1 MRVIVDASVAIKWF
15 VNEDLH
21 QEALRL
27 LAFDD
32 ALRAPDFILA
42 EVGNVFWRKR
52 LSDDLEEA
60 LALRALDELRKNLP
74 VLYPLSD
81 LVERAFRI
89 ATHLRHPIYDCIY
102 LACAEAAQGVLVSA
116 DRRLLR
122 IVGGTQFAPLVRDL
136 RDFQVQ

>member
-1 MRVIVDASVAIKWF
+1 MRVIVDASVAVKWF

-27 LAFDD
+27 LTLDE

-52 LSDDLEEA
+52 LSDDIEES

-74 VLYPLSD
+74 ILYPLAD
-81 LVERAFRI
+81 LVGRALRI
-89 ATHLRHPIYDCIY
+89 AIRLRHPIYDCLY

-116 DRRLLR
+116 DQRLRRT
-122 IVGGTQFAPLVRDL
+122 VSGTSFAPLVRDL
-136 RDFQVQ
+136 RDFRA

>member
-1 MRVIVDASVAIKWF
+1 MRVIVDASVAAKWF
-15 VNEDLH
+15 VNEELH
-21 QEALRL
+21 HEALRL
-27 LAFDD
+27 LTLDE

-52 LSDDLEEA
+52 LADDIEEG

-74 VLYPLSD
+74 ILYPLAD
-81 LVERAFRI
+81 LVGRALRI
-89 ATHLRHPIYDCIY
+89 ATHLRHPIYDCLY

-116 DRRLLR
+116 DQRLCR
-122 IVGGTQFAPLVRDL
+122 TVRDTTFAPLVRDL